1 MATSLSY
8 LDVLSDPQFHVPFGC
23 GALALS
29 AAFFT
34 LPSLFPTHFASE
46 KQRAWIITGLTAVVM
61 TTGSLPFQY
70 SFFFTGP
77 TSLADIPLMDSAF
90 AIGLCGFFASYCVTD
105 LLLGTLFYRSEVH
118 PLSGYLHHS
127 LYGWMSASLVAYH
140 VPGGFCTL
148 SILELPTLVMA
159 IGRINK
165 AWRSDAVFGATFF
178 TTRICLHIYFVI
190 EIWRAWPG
198 RQLYW
203 FLLSVL
209 PLHLLWFK
217 GWVQQQIRMRKE
229 KSRKMVPSTTTACH
243 PIQVIKP
250 EAQVSAEDTSREDED
265 DKYITEEAWESRPA
279 RHLPRP
285 FLAHRLRAGS
295 SILEH
300 DLDRLGDPISVAP
313 VLVG

>member
-8 LDVLSDPQFHVPFGC
+8 LDVLSDPRFHVPFGC

-34 LPSLFPTHFASE
+34 LPSLFPTLFATE
-46 KQRAWIITGLTAVVM
+46 KQRAWIVTGLTALVM
-61 TTGSLPFQY
+61 TSSSLPFHY
-70 SFFFTGP
+70 SFFTGSN
-77 TSLADIPLMDSAF
+77 SLADVSLMDSAF

-118 PLSGYLHHS
+118 PLSGYVHHS
-127 LYGWMSASLVAYH
+127 LYAWMVTSLVTYH

-165 AWRSDAVFGATFF
+165 AWRSDALFGATFF
-178 TTRICLHIYFVI
+178 TTRICLHIYFVY
-190 EIWRAWPG
+190 EIWRAWPD
-198 RQLYW
+198 RQFYW
-203 FLLSVL
+203 FLLGVL
-209 PLHLLWFK
+209 PMHLLWFK

-229 KSRKMVPSTTTACH
+229 KLRKMVPSTTTACH
-243 PIQVIKP
+243 PIQSIKP
-250 EAQVSAEDTSREDED
+250 EAQVSAEVTSRED
-265 DKYITEEAWESRPA
+265 DKYVTEETWGSRST

-285 FLAHRLRAGS
+285 FVTHRLRAGS

-300 DLDRLGDPISVAP
+300 DLDRITDPIPVAP